1 MNRKLS
7 FLAVLTVIVAIFA
20 VTSLVFAAPEVT
32 RVDTASEF
40 VTGTTTSLTVTS
52 GSSIQWYK
60 SETSDGANPVAVGT
74 RDDATLTL
82 TVEEGSFFYFAEV
95 DGETSDIVK
104 VSGYTAKHLPL
115 VFNFSDDT
123 HIEKD
128 GSGDLEFVYD
138 DDVKATV
145 AKVTAT
151 STDPHVVTKD
161 LEIDLSVYKTI
172 LVKWKPMVAKA
183 PYMFHA
189 YDGNKSAVS
198 IGGAYPGTSF
208 GNPTAGIWQTFSYGS
223 AANMIGSHKTYS
235 GGRFDYYN
243 NSPAVGDV
251 AYIQYMAAFTDNAQM
266 NEFLLTEKVEKNVI
280 DGKFFEFDDDA
291 SLAAEFLP
299 DADYVAD
306 EGVTFDSFE
315 SYEVFLKSRDK
326 FDLATYSVVKF
337 NYSTAFDAVLTLTYT
352 DANGVSHDKEINLD
366 KSKKSVVVDFTDDAD
381 WKGEFVTLSFMTDK
395 IVTVSS
401 IGFVKTQYDANVYDG
416 DQNTPVSASGD
427 LEFESAIWWNMADS
441 SIKSSVQIVNGSA
454 KFNTNTDSGLNT
466 VTFTAKNDGNM
477 SFTYNKNSMASTH
490 RFETSEYPYVV
501 FGYNTDDLNGANAY
515 IKYWTDMY
523 DEPTTVNFTFGTADA
538 PVLASVDEHGFSQF
552 MLDFSSLAAIRSID
566 STAAN
571 EFRGS
576 LEGLEVG
583 FTSEA
588 GDEIEIAY
596 IVFFA
601 DNGQAQRFDGNV
613 VLPPAS
619 LVPGT
624 WTSKNVIKSEY
635 ITVDDMDLSGAIVE
649 FDISKYSRIS
659 RIALQDLKKNYGA
672 KKIVVNGD
680 GYYYEF
686 YPKNVLTNLE
696 TWYYD
701 LEVDFNEKNSGDVYR
716 SKIKSLVTEGDYIG
730 GAYFVQKFMKDRSLP
745 FRGKLYYEIGEEYN
759 GKYIDVYT
767 YDPSNNALVLSEHAP
782 VTDGKLVLS
791 TLGGDL
797 AFVDN
802 DYEPTEEELAY
813 AAAVDAYENTQWDA
827 YIYNAGDI
835 NFKANNADVTMMT
848 ETGITFNRVSSTTA
862 DTRVETFYYTDAFE
876 ASEYPV
882 VVIKYKTGSL
892 PGTVNNYLSTD
903 FYTESMNS
911 DNYAGYTWYKAAAW
925 YSAGNALG
933 MAADWTTKI
942 VNYTDLASMKASGL
956 NVSGEWVDGAGSD
969 RNSVAYPFKGT
980 MEYYRI
986 DYNINAVGTKIDVA
1000 YIAFFKTEE
1009 EAKKYV
1015 EARDTIENVEIEA
1028 AIAEKRANMPKQF
1041 IFDLTD
1047 PKETVKY
1054 TFNTPSDAQPVATES
1069 KNTPEGFWTKD
1080 SDGEYNLS
1088 RSLSAT
1094 ETINLKDYPVLKI
1107 KYKASVPGVTQFYCW
1122 QSGASVPASNPRA
1135 DLTFDKAGEWVEQVW
1150 DFSSGAIN
1158 EGSYDGTLTKFRID
1172 PMRSNRVERECTIA
1186 YIGFFMTVEDAE
1198 AYTGE

>member
-20 VTSLVFAAPEVT
+20 VTSLVLAAPVVD
-32 RVDTASEF
+32 RVDSASEF

-74 RDDATLTL
+74 RDDATLTI
-82 TVEEGSFFYFAEV
+82 TVAEGSFFYFAEV
-95 DGETSDIVK
+95 DGETSNILK
-104 VSGYTAKHLPL
+104 VSGYTAKYLPL
-115 VFNFSDDT
+115 IFNFSDDT
-123 HIEKD
+123 YVEKD
-128 GSGDLEFVYD
+128 ASGDLEFVYD
-138 DDVKATV
+138 DTVKTTV

-151 STDPHVVTKD
+151 TSDPHVVTKN
-161 LEIDLSVYKTI
+161 LNIDLSIYKTI
-172 LVKWKPMVAKA
+172 LVKWKPMVSKA

-189 YDGNKSAVS
+189 YDGNKSAVAIS
-198 IGGAYPGTSF
+198 GSYPGTGF
-208 GNPTAGIWQTFSYGS
+208 GNPTAGVWQTFSYS
-223 AANMIGSHKTYS
+223 STANMIGSHKTYS

-243 NSPAVGDV
+243 NGPTAGDV

-266 NEFLLTEKVEKNVI
+266 NEFLLTEKVEAPVI

-299 DADYVAD
+299 NASYKSG
-306 EGVTFDSFE
+306 EGVVFAG
-315 SYEVFLKSRDK
+315 YEDYEAFLKSRDK
-326 FDLATYSVVKF
+326 FDLATYSVVEF
-337 NYSTAFDAVLTLTYT
+337 NYSAASNTTLTLTFT
-352 DANGVSHDKEINLD
+352 DVNGDTHSKDVELKAAD
-366 KSKKSVVVDFTDDAD
+366 KSAVANFTDDAD
-381 WKGEFVTLSFMTDK
+381 WKGEFVTLSFNADSDIT
-395 IVTVSS
+395 IAS
-401 IGFVKTQYDANVYDG
+401 IGFVKTEYDAGVYDG
-416 DQNTPVSASGD
+416 DQNTPVIADGE

-441 SIKSSVQIVNGSA
+441 HIKSSVQVVNGSA

-466 VTFTAKNDGNM
+466 VTFTANNDGKM
-477 SFTYNKNSMASTH
+477 SFTYNKANMLSTH
-490 RFETSEYPYVV
+490 RFEASEYPYIV
-501 FGYNTDDLNGANAY
+501 FGYNTADLEGADAY

-523 DEPTTVNFTFGTADA
+523 EDPTTVNFTFGTASA
-538 PVLASVDEHGFSQF
+538 PVLSSVDEHGFSQLV
-552 MLDFSSLAAIRSID
+552 LDFSSLAAIRTLD
-566 STAAN
+566 ATAAN
-571 EFRGS
+571 EFRGD
-576 LEGLEVG
+576 LEGFEVG

-596 IVFFA
+596 ISFFG

-613 VLPPAS
+613 ELPPAS

-635 ITVDDMDLSGAIVE
+635 ITVDDMDLSGAVVE

-672 KKIVVNGD
+672 KKIVVNGN

-716 SKIKSLVTEGDYIG
+716 SKIKELVTEGEYVG

-745 FRGKLYYEIGEEYN
+745 FRGKLYYELGEEFE

-767 YDPSNNALVLSEHAP
+767 YDPSTNTLVLSEHAP

-802 DYEPTEEELAY
+802 GYEPSEEELAY
-813 AAAVDAYENTQWDA
+813 AAAVNAYENTEWDA

-835 NFKANNADVTMMT
+835 NFKVNHADVEMMT
-848 ETGITFNRVSSTTA
+848 ETGITFNRVTSTTA

-903 FYTESMNS
+903 FYTGSMNS
-911 DNYAGYTWYKAAAW
+911 DNFAGYTWYKSAAW
-925 YSAGNALG
+925 YSAGSALG
-933 MAADWTTKI
+933 MSTDWTTKI
-942 VNYTDLASMKASGL
+942 VNYTDMASMKASGL
-956 NVSGEWVDGAGSD
+956 SISGEWVDGAGSD
-969 RNSVAYPFKGT
+969 RNAVSYPFKGT

-986 DYNINAVGTKIDVA
+986 DYNINALGTKIDVA

-1015 EARDTIENVEIEA
+1015 EARDTIENVEVEA

-1054 TFNTPSDAQPVATES
+1054 TFNTPNDSQPVATES
-1069 KNTPEGFWTKD
+1069 KNTSEGFWTKD

-1094 ETINLKDYPVLKI
+1094 EQVNLKDYPVLKI

-1122 QSGASVPASNPRA
+1122 QSGASVQAANPRA

-1172 PMRSNRVERECTIA
+1172 PMRSNKVERECTIA